1 MAIDKT
7 IFSGFKCSVCA
18 TDDCQGH
25 VVSIPSSE
33 YSYTARALTESEITA
48 AVEQAY
54 QHPVNLGKLIDKDL
68 CSAIVGSI
76 LKAQIVG

>member
-7 IFSGFKCSVCA
+7 IFSGFKCTVCA
-18 TDDCQGH
+18 TDDCEGH
-25 VVSIPSSE
+25 VVSVTSSE
-33 YSYTARALTESEITA
+33 YSYTTRALTEAEIAT

-54 QHPVNLGKLIDKDL
+54 QHPVNLEKLIDKDF
-68 CSAIVGSI
+68 CSAIVDSI